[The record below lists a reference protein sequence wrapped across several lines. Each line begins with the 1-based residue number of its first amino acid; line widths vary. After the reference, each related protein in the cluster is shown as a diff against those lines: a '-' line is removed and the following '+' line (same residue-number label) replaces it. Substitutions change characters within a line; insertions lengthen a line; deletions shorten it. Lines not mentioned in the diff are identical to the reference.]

1 MKNLHNPFKT
11 ESKITRSNTETANA
25 FLSPDDAAAYVALLE
40 EQKPPE
46 EEGSFLGNFE
56 MSAEQQ
62 QAVEKRSE
70 KPWDR
75 GLMLDWAINI
85 GFSEEWFD
93 KTFNKNKNGTW
104 FAPNGLDLEK
114 LDIRTL
120 PKGITEI
127 HGELK
132 LGTTSA
138 EHLNLPEGLQKLYL
152 NSLTSAKHLNLPEGL
167 QELHLSSLTSLDGI
181 QLPSIITG
189 EWWMWKITK
198 KQFDA
203 LNYTGKITGR
213 INLSDGI
220 I

>member
-75 GLMLDWAINI
+75 GRM
-85 GFSEEWFD
+85 
-93 KTFNKNKNGTW
+93 
-104 FAPNGLDLEK
+104 
-114 LDIRTL
+114 
-120 PKGITEI
+120 
-127 HGELK
+127 
-132 LGTTSA
+132 
-138 EHLNLPEGLQKLYL
+138 
-152 NSLTSAKHLNLPEGL
+152 
-167 QELHLSSLTSLDGI
+167 
-181 QLPSIITG
+181 
-189 EWWMWKITK
+189 
-198 KQFDA
+198 
-203 LNYTGKITGR
+203 
-213 INLSDGI
+213 
-220 I
+220 